1 MKILNNISSGIKD
14 QTLDNLKSIPLKNF
28 YIGYEVYYFFLLGI
42 PFIFISLFLL
52 TGDLNSVQLF
62 VMIVILLS
70 IFLFASISFYQIPNK
85 IIFYKDKVQF
95 HRYFFGIE
103 EFPYSSFINVEP
115 SGIFPKKVSCYIVS
129 INHKAETY
137 SYHIPTVERHYLLK
151 TNNGIILKILLRNE
165 IDFKEIP
172 EDLTNY
178 EAIVKYEE
186 SKGEMRKYL
195 LSLLPFYN
203 LARRFTIL
211 FSIVPIV
218 LFYSSDFKILY
229 VLLSYIFF
237 TALFI
242 IISIYRKNLICEL
255 ERLNCNLDD

>member
-1 MKILNNISSGIKD
+1 MNIQNKKKCENSN
-14 QTLDNLKSIPLKNF
+14 QTLSILKSITIKNF
-28 YIGYEVYYFFLLGI
+28 YIGIEYYFFLFFGI
-42 PFIFISLFLL
+42 PIFTIALSIMFD
-52 TGDLNSVQLF
+52 DLNAVFYSSVIFTLLLLF
-62 VMIVILLS
+62 MLPT
-70 IFLFASISFYQIPNK
+70 ISFYQIPNK
-85 IIFYKDKVQF
+85 IIIYKDKVQF

-103 EFPYSSFINVEP
+103 EFSYSSFINVEP
-115 SGIFPKKVSCYIVS
+115 SGISPKKVSCYIVS

-137 SYHIPTVERHYLLK
+137 SYHIPTVERQYLLN
-151 TNNGIILKILLRNE
+151 TNNGVILKLLLRNE

-186 SKGEMRKYL
+186 SKEEMRKYL

-229 VLLSYIFF
+229 ILLSYIFL

-242 IISIYRKNLICEL
+242 IMSIYRKYIVCEL
-255 ERLNCNLDD
+255 GSFNCNLDD

>member
-1 MKILNNISSGIKD
+1 MKKLNNMSSGIEC
-14 QTLDNLKSIPLKNF
+14 QTSDISESIPLKNF
-28 YIGYEVYYFFLLGI
+28 YIGGEVYFFFLFGI
-42 PFIFISLFLL
+42 PFIFVSLFLL
-52 TGDLNSVQLF
+52 TGDLSSVQLF
-62 VMIVILLS
+62 IMIVILLS
-70 IFLFASISFYQIPNK
+70 TFLFASISFYQIPK
-85 IIFYKDKVQF
+85 IVIFYNDKVQF

-103 EFPYSSFINVEP
+103 EFSYSSFINVEP
-115 SGIFPKKVSCYIVS
+115 SGISPKKVSCYIVS

-137 SYHIPTVERHYLLK
+137 SYHIPTVERQYLLN
-151 TNNGIILKILLRNE
+151 TNNGVILKLLLRNE

-186 SKGEMRKYL
+186 SKEEMRKYL

-229 VLLSYIFF
+229 ILLSYIFL

-242 IISIYRKNLICEL
+242 IMSIYRKYIVCEL
-255 ERLNCNLDD
+255 GSFNCNLDD